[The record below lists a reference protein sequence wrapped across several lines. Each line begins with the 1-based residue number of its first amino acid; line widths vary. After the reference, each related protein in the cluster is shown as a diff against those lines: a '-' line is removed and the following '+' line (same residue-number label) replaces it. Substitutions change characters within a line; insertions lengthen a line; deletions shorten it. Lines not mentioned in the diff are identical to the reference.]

1 MSIFKN
7 KGGMSLIEVVVA
19 ILILGIITVPL
30 VNFFLTGNVFTAIAH
45 HDLTALH
52 LAQEKLEEIKSKPY
66 REVVSEPA
74 DPGAPPLTISDRYGG
89 AYSYKITVREDD
101 NAKTVTVTILFK
113 DRDQVKEVS
122 LTTEK
127 IKR

>member
-1 MSIFKN
+1 
-7 KGGMSLIEVVVA
+7 MSLIEVVVA

-30 VNFFLTGNVFTAIAH
+30 VNFFLTGNVYTAMAR

-74 DPGAPPLTISDRYGG
+74 DPSAPPLTISDRYGG

-101 NAKTVTVTILFK
+101 NAKTVTVTIYFK